1 MDTPLTIVTWNVNS
15 IRVRL
20 ESLLTWLG
28 DFLPDVM
35 CLQETKV
42 TDDQF
47 PLEAFQ
53 ALGYEAAIYGEKT
66 YNGVAILSRHPLQ
79 DVALGFGD
87 DSAQTQRRLIAATVR
102 GVRVLNAYV
111 PNGAA
116 PDSPKFAEKLAF
128 LNRLDALLRTHAR
141 PDQPLALVGDFNAA
155 MDARDVYSE
164 EQMQGHVCY
173 HPEERRVLA
182 KLLQWGLVD
191 QFRALEPGAGF
202 FSWWDYRQGAYQR
215 NMGLRIDHIWVT
227 PPLAQRVISCWI
239 DREERAHDKASDHVP
254 VVASFWN

>member
-1 MDTPLTIVTWNVNS
+1 MTIVTWNVNS

-20 ESLLTWLG
+20 EHLLTWLG

-42 TDDQF
+42 ADDQF
-47 PLEAFQ
+47 PLEPIQ
-53 ALGYEAAIYGEKT
+53 ALGYQAAIYGEKT
-66 YNGVAILSRHPLQ
+66 YNGVAILSRHPLEH
-79 DVALGFGD
+79 VALGFGD
-87 DSAQTQRRLIAATVR
+87 DGPETQRRLIAATVR
-102 GVRVLNAYV
+102 GVRIVNAYV

-116 PDSPKFAEKLAF
+116 PDSPKFAEKLMF
-128 LNRLDALLRTHAR
+128 LEKLEKLIRAQARTDR
-141 PDQPLALVGDFNAA
+141 PLALVGDFNAA

-164 EQMQGHVCY
+164 EEMEGQVCY
-173 HPEERRVLA
+173 HPDERKALA
-182 KLLQWGLVD
+182 KLLKWGLVD

-227 PPLAQRVISCWI
+227 PPLAERVISCWI
-239 DREERAHDKASDHVP
+239 DREERARDKASDHVP
-254 VVASFWN
+254 VVATYWN